1 MILAGIAIM
10 MQARKWIRKS
20 ADAVRSKRISFTFTA
35 HIAGKHLFER
45 SNMTLSGRIIEQRIG
60 TGYMA
65 EVVDR
70 SITFMAQGAWRLTP
84 NQARSKMESFIGV
97 PIKWEAK
104 LYDFRDNVLGTIEWK
119 GAESCE
125 IKKTV

>member
-1 MILAGIAIM
+1 
-10 MQARKWIRKS
+10 
-20 ADAVRSKRISFTFTA
+20 
-35 HIAGKHLFER
+35 
-45 SNMTLSGRIIEQRIG
+45 MTLSGRIIEQRIG

-65 EVVDR
+65 EVVDM

-84 NQARSKMESFIGV
+84 NQARSKMESVIAH